1 MYNKI
6 ESKSKN
12 GILSRALEFF
22 KNKILSRVLK
32 ILKNTIFFR
41 IVMCSSIIFFAVVI
55 FIVFLL
61 FKKSPPQMPP
71 HEPVLQVEVLDAKL
85 ENIPVSITGYGEVKV
100 LNEVSIAPEV
110 SGKIVTIHPRLEVGE
125 IISKDEVI
133 YQIDTRDYKA
143 AYIEAKATVTQ
154 MKSSLE
160 RMKRQYEIDRERL
173 KTIQRTCE
181 LSIQQY
187 ERVKKLF
194 EEDKVGTQSGVDQAE
209 QTANNSKDQREQME
223 KTVELYPL
231 QIQEAESSLLSAQSR
246 MDTAK
251 LRLERC
257 TVKAPFEGRVKSE
270 SIEKGQYVSPG
281 MSVITL
287 ADDSLLEIQVPLDSR
302 DANKWLP
309 FDDEHYNTS
318 NAWVKGL
325 KKVKCKVRWT
335 ESKSESYWTG
345 ELDRVVKF
353 NEQTRTV
360 TVAIHIQ
367 GAEALAIN
375 HGSLPLVE
383 GMFCSVEIPGKTLE
397 NVYRVPRWA
406 VSFENTV
413 YIAID
418 DRLKTIPV
426 EIARSQ
432 GDEAYISE
440 GLKPGDRV
448 IITRVIDP
456 MENTKLI
463 IL

>member
-1 MYNKI
+1 MYKKN

-12 GILSRALEFF
+12 RILFRVIMVFAI
-22 KNKILSRVLK
+22 ILAGMLTAGF
-32 ILKNTIFFR
+32 I
-41 IVMCSSIIFFAVVI
+41 MSIR
-55 FIVFLL
+55 
-61 FKKSPPQMPP
+61 KPPPQMP
-71 HEPVLQVEVLDAKL
+71 HQEPTLQVEVLDAKP
-85 ENIPVSITGYGEVKV
+85 ENIPVFITGYGEVKV

-110 SGKIVTIHPRLEVGE
+110 SGKIVKVHPRLDEGEVISKGE
-125 IISKDEVI
+125 IIF
-133 YQIDTRDYKA
+133 QIDTRDYEA
-143 AYIEAKATVTQ
+143 AYIEARATVTQ

-160 RMKRQYEIDRERL
+160 RMKRQYEIDKERL

-209 QTANNSKDQREQME
+209 QTCNNSRDQREQME

-231 QIQEAESSLLSAQSR
+231 QIEESESSLLSAKSR

-257 TVKAPFEGRVKSE
+257 TVKAPFDGRIKSE

-281 MSVITL
+281 MSVVTL
-287 ADDSLLEIQVPLDSR
+287 ADDSVLEIQVPLDSR

-309 FDDEHYNTS
+309 FYETDNNRL

-325 KKVKCKVRWT
+325 KQVKCKVHWT
-335 ESKSESYWTG
+335 ESKSDSYWEGT
-345 ELDRVVKF
+345 LNRVVKF
-353 NEQTRTV
+353 DEQTRTV
-360 TVAIHIQ
+360 TVAVRIN
-367 GAEALAIN
+367 GAEALSIN

-383 GMFCSVEIPGKTLE
+383 GMFCSVDIPGKTLE
-397 NVYRVPRWA
+397 NVYRVSRWA
-406 VSFENTV
+406 VSFENTIYV
-413 YIAID
+413 AVD
-418 DRLKTIPV
+418 DRLKTISV
-426 EIARSQ
+426 EVARSQ
-432 GDEAYISE
+432 GEEAYISQ
-440 GLKPGDRV
+440 GLKPGDKV
-448 IITRVIDP
+448 ITTRVIDP

>member
-1 MYNKI
+1 MYNKN
-6 ESKSKN
+6 EAKSKN
-12 GILSRALEFF
+12 RILF
-22 KNKILSRVLK
+22 RV
-32 ILKNTIFFR
+32 IMVIT
-41 IVMCSSIIFFAVVI
+41 IIFAGI
-55 FIVFLL
+55 FTAGFFVAIRRP
-61 FKKSPPQMPP
+61 PPQMP
-71 HEPVLQVEVLDAKL
+71 HQEPTLQVEVLDAKP
-85 ENIPVSITGYGEVKV
+85 ENVPVAITGYGEVKV
-100 LNEVSIAPEV
+100 LNEVSISPEV
-110 SGKIVTIHPRLEVGE
+110 SGKIVKIHSRLDVGE

-133 YQIDTRDYKA
+133 FQIDTRDYEA
-143 AYIEAKATVTQ
+143 AYIEAKATVIQ
-154 MKSSLE
+154 MKNSLE

-187 ERVKKLF
+187 ERVRNLF

-209 QTANNSKDQREQME
+209 QTYNNSKDQREQME

-231 QIQEAESSLLSAQSR
+231 QIEEAESSLLSAESR
-246 MDTAK
+246 RDTAK

-257 TVKAPFEGRVKSE
+257 TVKAPFDGRIKSE
-270 SIEKGQYVSPG
+270 SIEKGQYVTPG

-287 ADDSLLEIQVPLDSR
+287 ADDSTLEIQVPLDSR

-309 FDDEHYNTS
+309 FDDNYNNTS

-325 KKVKCKVRWT
+325 KQVKCKVRWT
-335 ESKSESYWTG
+335 ESKSNVHWEG
-345 ELDRVVKF
+345 ILNRVVKF
-353 NEQTRTV
+353 DEQTRTV
-360 TVAIHIQ
+360 TVAIRIT
-367 GAEALAIN
+367 GTEALSIN

-383 GMFCSVEIPGKTLE
+383 GMFCSVEIPGKILE

-413 YIAID
+413 YISVD

-432 GDEAYISE
+432 GDEAYISG

-448 IITRVIDP
+448 IVTRVIDP
-456 MENTKLI
+456 MENTKLT

>member
-1 MYNKI
+1 MYKKN

-12 GILSRALEFF
+12 R
-22 KNKILSRVLK
+22 
-32 ILKNTIFFR
+32 IFFR
-41 IVMCSSIIFFAVVI
+41 IGMVFAIIFI
-55 FIVFLL
+55 GIVTAGF
-61 FKKSPPQMPP
+61 FMAIRRPPPQMP
-71 HEPVLQVEVLDAKL
+71 HQEPTLQVEVLDAKP
-85 ENIPVSITGYGEVKV
+85 ESIPVSITGYGEAKV

-110 SGKIVTIHPRLEVGE
+110 SGKIIKIHPQLEVGE
-125 IISKDEVI
+125 VISKDEVI
-133 YQIDTRDYKA
+133 FQIDTRDYEA
-143 AYIEAKATVTQ
+143 AYTEARATAAQ

-209 QTANNSKDQREQME
+209 QTCNNSKDQQEQMQ

-231 QIQEAESSLLSAQSR
+231 QIKEAESSLLSAESKV
-246 MDTAK
+246 DTAK

-257 TVKAPFEGRVKSE
+257 SVAAPFDGRIKSVN
-270 SIEKGQYVSPG
+270 IEKGQYVSPG

-287 ADDSLLEIQVPLDSR
+287 ADDSVLEIQVPLDSR

-309 FDDEHYNTS
+309 FDDGGSNTS
-318 NAWVKGL
+318 NAWVKDL
-325 KKVKCKVRWT
+325 KKVQCKVRWT
-335 ESKSESYWTG
+335 ESKSDSYWKGT
-345 ELDRVVKF
+345 LNRVVKF
-353 NEQTRTV
+353 DEQTRTV
-360 TVAIHIQ
+360 TVAIRIN
-367 GAEALAIN
+367 GAEALSIN

-383 GMFCSVEIPGKTLE
+383 GMFCSVEIPGKILE
-397 NVYRVPRWA
+397 NVYKVPRWA

-413 YIAID
+413 YVAVD

-426 EIARSQ
+426 EVARSQ
-432 GDEAYISE
+432 GDEAYISQ
-440 GLKPGDRV
+440 GLNPGDRV

>member
-1 MYNKI
+1 MKI
-6 ESKSKN
+6 KD
-12 GILSRALEFF
+12 
-22 KNKILSRVLK
+22 VLK
-32 ILKNTIFFR
+32 SGSRIFIKALQNTIFFR
-41 IVMCSSIIFFAVVI
+41 IFVCSAILLFAIFVLA
-55 FIVFLL
+55 VFLIL
-61 FKKSPPQMPP
+61 RRPPPQIPMP
-71 HEPVLQVEVLDAKL
+71 EPILQVEVLNAKT

-110 SGKIVTIHPRLEVGE
+110 SGKIVQVHPRLDAGEVIPEGE
-125 IISKDEVI
+125 IIFK
-133 YQIDTRDYKA
+133 IDTRDYEA
-143 AYIEAKATVTQ
+143 AYIEASATAAQVG
-154 MKSSLE
+154 SSLK
-160 RMKRQYEIDRERL
+160 RMKRQYEIDKERL

-181 LSIQQY
+181 LSRQQY

-209 QTANNSKDQREQME
+209 QAWNNAADQQEQME

-257 TVKAPFEGRVKSE
+257 TVKAPFQARVKKVSL
-270 SIEKGQYVSPG
+270 EKGQYVSPG

-287 ADDSLLEIQVPLDSR
+287 ADDSVLEIQVPLDSR
-302 DANKWLP
+302 DASRWLP
-309 FDDEHYNTS
+309 FNEGENNTS

-325 KKVKCKVRWT
+325 KKVDCKIRWT
-335 ESKSESYWTG
+335 ESASDSYWEGT
-345 ELDRVVKF
+345 LNRVVKF
-353 NEQTRTV
+353 DEQTRTV
-360 TVAIHIQ
+360 TVAIRVE
-367 GAEALAIN
+367 GEKALSIN
-375 HGSLPLVE
+375 HDSLPLVE
-383 GMFCSVEIPGKTLE
+383 GMFCSVEIPGKTLA

-413 YIAID
+413 YVVVD
-418 DRLKTIPV
+418 NKLKTVPV

-432 GDEAYISE
+432 GEEAFISE

-448 IITRVIDP
+448 IITRLIDP

-463 IL
+463 II

>member
-1 MYNKI
+1 MYMKK

-12 GILSRALEFF
+12 RIL
-22 KNKILSRVLK
+22 
-32 ILKNTIFFR
+32 FR
-41 IVMCSSIIFFAVVI
+41 IGMVSAIIFGGLIIAIGLVM
-55 FIVFLL
+55 VF
-61 FKKSPPQMPP
+61 KRPPPMMPP
-71 HEPVLQVEVLDAKL
+71 HEPSLQVEVLDAKP
-85 ENIPVSITGYGEVKV
+85 ENVPVSITGYGEVKV

-110 SGKIVTIHPRLEVGE
+110 SGKIVKIHPRLEEGE
-125 IISKDEVI
+125 VISKDEVI
-133 YQIDTRDYKA
+133 FQIDTRDYKA
-143 AYIEAKATVTQ
+143 AYIEAKATASQ
-154 MKSSLE
+154 MKSSLT
-160 RMKRQYEIDRERL
+160 RMKRQYEIDKERL

-194 EEDKVGTQSGVDQAE
+194 EDDKVGTQSGVDQAE
-209 QTANNSKDQREQME
+209 QTCNNSKDQLEQME
-223 KTVELYPL
+223 KTVEIYPL
-231 QIQEAESSLLSAQSR
+231 QIEESESSLLSAQSK
-246 MDTAK
+246 MDTAR

-257 TVKAPFEGRVKSE
+257 TVKAPFDGRVKSE

-287 ADDSLLEIQVPLDSR
+287 ADDSVLEIQVPLDSR

-309 FDDEHYNTS
+309 FDDEHYSTS

-325 KKVKCKVRWT
+325 KKVKCKVKWT
-335 ESKSESYWTG
+335 ESKSKNFWEG

-353 NEQTRTV
+353 DEQTRTV
-360 TVAIHIQ
+360 TVAVRIT
-367 GAEALAIN
+367 GAEALSIN

-413 YIAID
+413 YVAVD
-418 DRLKTIPV
+418 DRLRTIPV

>member
-1 MYNKI
+1 
-6 ESKSKN
+6 
-12 GILSRALEFF
+12 
-22 KNKILSRVLK
+22 
-32 ILKNTIFFR
+32 
-41 IVMCSSIIFFAVVI
+41 
-55 FIVFLL
+55 
-61 FKKSPPQMPP
+61 MPFQ
-71 HEPVLQVEVLDAKL
+71 ETALQVEVLDATP
-85 ENIPVSITGYGEVKV
+85 ENVPVSITGYGEVKV

-110 SGKIVTIHPRLEVGE
+110 SGKIVNIYPKLEVGE
-125 IISKDEVI
+125 VIAKDEVI
-133 YQIDTRDYKA
+133 FQIDTRDYEA
-143 AYIEAKATVTQ
+143 AYIEARATASQ

-209 QTANNSKDQREQME
+209 QTCNNSKDQLEQME

-231 QIQEAESSLLSAQSR
+231 QIQEAESSLLSAKSR

-257 TVKAPFEGRVKSE
+257 TVRAPFDGRIKSE

-287 ADDSLLEIQVPLDSR
+287 ADDSVLEIQVPLDSR
-302 DANKWLP
+302 DANRWLP
-309 FDDEHYNTS
+309 FDDEHNNTS

-325 KKVKCKVRWT
+325 KKVKCKVHWT
-335 ESKSESYWTG
+335 ESKSANYWEG
-345 ELDRVVKF
+345 ELDRVVRF
-353 NEQTRTV
+353 DEQTRTV
-360 TVAIHIQ
+360 TVAIRVQ
-367 GAEALAIN
+367 GAEALSIN

-383 GMFCSVEIPGKTLE
+383 GMFCSVEIPGRTLE

-406 VSFENTV
+406 VSFENTIFV
-413 YIAID
+413 AVN

-426 EIARSQ
+426 EVARSQ
-432 GDEAYISE
+432 GEEAYISE

-448 IITRVIDP
+448 IVTRLIDP
-456 MENTKLI
+456 MENSKLI
-463 IL
+463 FL

>member
-1 MYNKI
+1 MYNKK
-6 ESKSKN
+6 ESKSN
-12 GILSRALEFF
+12 NRILF
-22 KNKILSRVLK
+22 RVMM
-32 ILKNTIFFR
+32 
-41 IVMCSSIIFFAVVI
+41 VSAIIFTG
-55 FIVFLL
+55 IVFLIL
-61 FKKSPPQMPP
+61 LLSIRRPPPQMPLQ
-71 HEPVLQVEVLDAKL
+71 EPTLQVEVVDAKS
-85 ENIPVSITGYGEVKV
+85 ENVPVSITGYGEIKV

-110 SGKIVTIHPRLEVGE
+110 SGKIVKIHQRLEEGE
-125 IISKDEVI
+125 VISKGEVI
-133 YQIDTRDYKA
+133 FQIDSRDYEA
-143 AYIEAKATVTQ
+143 AYIEAKATATQ
-154 MKSSLE
+154 MKSSLD
-160 RMKRQYEIDRERL
+160 RMKRQYEIDKERL
-173 KTIQRTCE
+173 KTIERTCE

-209 QTANNSKDQREQME
+209 QTANNSRDQLEQME

-257 TVKAPFEGRVKSE
+257 TVKAPFDGRIKSE

-287 ADDSLLEIQVPLDSR
+287 ADDSVLEIQVPLDSR

-309 FDDEHYNTS
+309 FDDEHNNTS
-318 NAWVKGL
+318 KAWVKGL

-335 ESKSESYWTG
+335 ESKSANYWEG

-353 NEQTRTV
+353 DEQTRTV
-360 TVAIHIQ
+360 TVAIRIQ
-367 GAEALAIN
+367 GAEALSIN

-413 YIAID
+413 YIAVD

-426 EIARSQ
+426 EVARSQ

-448 IITRVIDP
+448 IITRVVDP